1 MTSQV
6 DLYQQVIL
14 EHNKKPRNFGKL
26 VSHTHAA
33 EGFNPLCGDHLWV
46 YLQIAKSPEGADVI
60 QEAAFEGSG
69 CAICKASASMMTMA
83 LKGQSPSTAKTLF
96 SEFQSLL
103 KGELNPDTEAHS
115 LGKLKI
121 FSGIWQY
128 PARVKC
134 AALAWHALNGALSN
148 QQTVSTE

>member
-1 MTSQV
+1 
-6 DLYQQVIL
+6 
-14 EHNKKPRNFGKL
+14 
-26 VSHTHAA
+26 
-33 EGFNPLCGDHLWV
+33 
-46 YLQIAKSPEGADVI
+46 
-60 QEAAFEGSG
+60 
-69 CAICKASASMMTMA
+69 MA

-103 KGELNPDTEAHS
+103 KGELNPDTAVNI